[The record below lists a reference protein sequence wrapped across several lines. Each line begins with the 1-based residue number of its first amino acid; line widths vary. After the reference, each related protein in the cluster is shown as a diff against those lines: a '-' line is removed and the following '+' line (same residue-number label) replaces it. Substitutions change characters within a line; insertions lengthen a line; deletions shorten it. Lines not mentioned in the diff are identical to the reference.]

1 MGRPKLPHRKERVHI
16 NINPF
21 LLNNLK
27 EEAEAQ
33 KRSIS
38 AHIELMLENYIA
50 TIPPNNNASAR
61 HNS

>member
-1 MGRPKLPHRKERVHI
+1 MARPKLPFTKERVHL

-21 LLNNLK
+21 LLSALK
-27 EEAEAQ
+27 IEAHAQ

-50 TIPPNNNASAR
+50 ITPPNHDPAVR